1 MKLKN
6 TYKDV
11 EILISD
17 ELFKKLSTYGI
28 NEFPNEFGGF
38 LIGYYSND
46 FKILTISD
54 TILPKVYTGTPCL
67 FRRSIKG
74 IQKSFKEFYEKN
86 PIQYYVG
93 EWHTH
98 PNGST
103 LYSNT
108 DLQAMINIEQCET
121 VRITNPILL
130 IISTNKLDVNNFK
143 FYLYENKKLL
153 PFNHA

>member
-1 MKLKN
+1 LILKN
-6 TYKDV
+6 TDKNV
-11 EILISD
+11 EILISN

-46 FKILTISD
+46 FKTLTISD

-67 FRRSIKG
+67 FQRSIKG
-74 IQKSFKEFYEKN
+74 IQKSFKEFYERKPN
-86 PIQYYVG
+86 QYYVG

-103 LYSNT
+103 QYSST
-108 DLQAMINIEQCET
+108 DLQAMTNIVNCET

-130 IISTNKLDVNNFK
+130 IISTNKTDVNNFR
-143 FYLYENKKLL
+143 FYLYENGELL
-153 PFNHA
+153 PFM